1 MIPSA
6 LSKAISTDLPS
17 VIVVVGEASLI
28 VERSEQAVVESVL
41 PSIGMPALNHSV
53 FRAAEVSSADLL
65 ATLETVPM
73 MSERRLVVLRGIEE
87 GKDELFQGLL
97 EWLATPRPEV
107 VLVVSGSRF
116 PPVRKGGSNWAVRMR
131 NALKSTG
138 LFLKLGP
145 RDVSPSAVVREHARS
160 LGCEIDGRA
169 VSLLVETV
177 GEDLG
182 RLVQELEKLAL
193 FAGDATTLTAD
204 MILQSSSRVAEADV
218 WQLTAALVSRDVNAA
233 LAALHRALEDEALI
247 DPVAPQTAIDEVVA
261 CTTGDPVASGASAQN
276 VGAPSA
282 ADPVVAAQ
290 AANDVVLGSTREAVS
305 PVRPQDG
312 PRLGASDLAFV
323 RFGLGRRWRAE
334 NSKEGKREER
344 SEQFLFH
351 KRFSHLKSG
360 QPRRGTMDLRYRE
373 GTFGRA
379 EAGRTAI

>member
-41 PSIGMPALNHSV
+41 PTIGMPALNHSV

-131 NALKSTG
+131 NAVKSTG

-145 RDVSPSAVVREHARS
+145 RDVSPAAVVREHART

-233 LAALHRALEDEALI
+233 LAALHRALEEGEPEHKLLGLVGWQLRQVLEALDFI
-247 DPVAPQTAIDEVVA
+247 RRGERDADIQKRTRLRREALSAVKRMARNNPPSAAEVMRQLATANRLMNSHRAGSRHVLESFVLE
-261 CTTGDPVASGASAQN
+261 VASG
-276 VGAPSA
+276 
-282 ADPVVAAQ
+282 
-290 AANDVVLGSTREAVS
+290 R
-305 PVRPQDG
+305 
-312 PRLGASDLAFV
+312 
-323 RFGLGRRWRAE
+323 
-334 NSKEGKREER
+334 
-344 SEQFLFH
+344 
-351 KRFSHLKSG
+351 
-360 QPRRGTMDLRYRE
+360 
-373 GTFGRA
+373 
-379 EAGRTAI
+379 